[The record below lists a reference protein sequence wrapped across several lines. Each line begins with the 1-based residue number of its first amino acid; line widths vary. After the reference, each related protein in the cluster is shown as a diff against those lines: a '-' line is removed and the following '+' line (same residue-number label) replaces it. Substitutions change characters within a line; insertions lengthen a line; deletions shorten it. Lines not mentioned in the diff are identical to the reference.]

1 MISHLNIKF
10 SDASSWQQYKYLLT
24 VSTQVCTVSEPET
37 EGTVAILYFSFIMMP
52 LVSDFVKAR
61 NVLLK
66 TIMKDFKTTIGKRVE
81 LQIAESS
88 LIS

>member
-1 MISHLNIKF
+1 
-10 SDASSWQQYKYLLT
+10 
-24 VSTQVCTVSEPET
+24 
-37 EGTVAILYFSFIMMP
+37 MMP